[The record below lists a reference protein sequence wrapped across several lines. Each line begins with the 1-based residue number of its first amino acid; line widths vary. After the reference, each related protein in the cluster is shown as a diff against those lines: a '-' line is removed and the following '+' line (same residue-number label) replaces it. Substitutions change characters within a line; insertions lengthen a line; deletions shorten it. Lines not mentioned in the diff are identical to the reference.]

1 MTTTESFES
10 ADRHLRPTM
19 SMTQLMFIGV
29 SSQIGSGWLFA
40 VLAAAGVAGPA
51 AVIAWVIAS
60 LLIALIA
67 VAYLEISTMLPRS
80 GAVLRYPYLT
90 HGKFTG
96 WVVGWAYWLAVVSIP
111 PIEAEAVLTYL
122 GGAFPDAGLYT
133 TVQGVPVLS
142 WPTGILCGIGLMIIF
157 FLLNFFGARLFG
169 ESNRWMT
176 IWKLLIPTATFCFL
190 FAIFKG
196 SNFTSYGGFM
206 PHGIAPVFQSIS
218 TSGILFALI
227 TFRQS
232 LDFGGE
238 VRNPQRNI
246 PLATYG
252 TLAIPLVI
260 YVLLQL
266 AFIGSIDWS
275 DMGIAA
281 GDWSSLETSSW
292 ADGPFFHALN
302 AAGIAAF
309 ASFGTVLLID
319 AGVSPAGAGLINM
332 GAATRG
338 SYGFSLYRNL
348 PRAFQRMN
356 RFGIPWIALASSLV
370 VGCLF
375 FIPAPSWYQLI
386 GFTSAA
392 TVLTYIMG
400 GVGLVVLRRTAPS
413 LYRPFRLRWTTMWA
427 LLGFLAAVLLLY
439 WAGFSTLINMLAAT
453 FIGLTLFAGY
463 SAWKYGWCRRGP
475 AIVLAVV
482 FLAVW
487 IYVNRAGG
495 WVLTTTGEHTPRSW
509 SFGLYDIVFSAVVVA
524 FCLVLWFMSN
534 EEGRK
539 HIRSGAWVVFLL
551 LATIPVSYY
560 GFYGPSDNSPIAFPW
575 ATVIEIGIGIV
586 AYVWGVAS
594 GMETDEIREIVAS
607 AEARE
612 AAEAEEGRASTADPQ
627 EA

>member
-10 ADRHLRPTM
+10 ADRHLRPSM
-19 SMTQLMFIGV
+19 SMTQLMFIGI

-40 VLAAAGVAGPA
+40 VLPAAGIAGPA

-60 LLIALIA
+60 LLIALVA
-67 VAYLEISTMLPRS
+67 VAYLEISVMLPRS

-90 HGKFTG
+90 HGRFAG

-122 GGAFPDAGLYT
+122 GGAFPDSGLFT

-142 WPTGILCGIGLMIIF
+142 WPGGILAGVGLMILF
-157 FLLNFFGARLFG
+157 FALNFFGARLFG

-176 IWKLLIPTATFCFL
+176 IWKLVIPTATFCFL
-190 FAIFKG
+190 FVIFKG
-196 SNFTSYGGFM
+196 SNFSMYGGFL
-206 PHGIAPVFQSIS
+206 PKGIAPVFQSIS
-218 TSGILFALI
+218 TSGIMFALI

-238 VRNPQRNI
+238 VRNPRRNI

-260 YVLLQL
+260 YTLLQL

-275 DMGIAA
+275 NMGIAP
-281 GDWSSLETSSW
+281 GDWSALTTSNW

-338 SYGFSLYRNL
+338 SYGFSIYRNI

-356 RFGIPWIALASSLV
+356 RFGIPWLALVSSLV

-400 GVGLVVLRRTAPS
+400 GVGLVVLRKTAPS
-413 LYRPFRLRWTTMWA
+413 LYRPFRLRWAKMWSIV
-427 LLGFLAAVLLLY
+427 GFLAALLLLY
-439 WAGFSTLINMLAAT
+439 WAGFAILINVMAAT

-463 SAWKYGWCRRGP
+463 SAWRYGWCRKTP
-475 AIVLAVV
+475 AVILALV
-482 FLAVW
+482 FLGAW
-487 IYVNRAGG
+487 IYINRAGG
-495 WVLTTTGEHTPRSW
+495 WVLTVSGKHTPGSW
-509 SFGLYDIVFSAVVVA
+509 SFGVYDIAFSAAVVFFCVA
-524 FCLVLWFMSN
+524 LWLMCNS
-534 EEGRK
+534 EGRK
-539 HIRSGAWVVFLL
+539 HIQSAAWIIWLL
-551 LATIPVSYY
+551 LATLPLSFFA
-560 GFYGPSDNSPIAFPW
+560 FYGPSDHSPIAFPW
-575 ATVIEIGIGIV
+575 GTVIEIGIGIV
-586 AYVWGVAS
+586 AYFWGVAS
-594 GMETDEIREIVAS
+594 GFATDEIKSIV
-607 AEARE
+607 
-612 AAEAEEGRASTADPQ
+612 AAEAAGGAEPEPTEGTPPAASAQ
-627 EA
+627 A